1 MSHFEEMTCDS
12 HPKRAQSVP
21 STSGALRGRVLFWR
35 ALPRRRARACRRP
48 ACAGGPFARARTAHT
63 ARTHTHTH
71 THTHIHTH
79 THTFTHTHA
88 EGTHTWLHA
97 HTRTHTHTHAHTHS
111 LRSGWSRPLLGGI
124 GWLCRR
130 PAPRQNREPDR
141 AAFCRRKSEAL
152 LQKASIARRNE
163 RNLLDA
169 ERFSERN

>member
-1 MSHFEEMTCDS
+1 MTGDS

-21 STSGALRGRVLFWR
+21 SPSGALRGIGQFWE

-48 ACAGGPFARARTAHT
+48 ACAEAGPRARALRTQRAHT
-63 ARTHTHTH
+63 RAHTHTFTHTHS
-71 THTHIHTH
+71 
-79 THTFTHTHA
+79 HTFTHTHA

-97 HTRTHTHTHAHTHS
+97 HTRTHTHTHAHTHAHTHS

-141 AAFCRRKSEAL
+141 PPSRMRVYLFLFYGILFFFKKRVPCGAF
-152 LQKASIARRNE
+152 
-163 RNLLDA
+163 
-169 ERFSERN
+169 